1 MRRKESSDEE
11 RSLIQPLLPQM
22 SRGVPRVDDRPVI
35 DDFPRRS
42 RTGGPRRLRVTALE
56 TRDP

>member
-35 DDFPRRS
+35 DGFP